1 MSFAL
6 SRSVVD
12 CCRRLEPLLGPGT
25 VPIMCP
31 LRHIKSRWERAPR
44 NKREIKGQFET
55 RLKRGLVDSVT
66 PAKSM
71 QLVRGIMLCKRTER
85 ERREEGESP
94 KNQNSADD
102 QKDKLHPVGRQGAG
116 RDRDLHFRGER
127 PSDGE
132 SRNDDE
138 ESSAQHRQGQCQV
151 EE

>member
-1 MSFAL
+1 MISTEVAREAHKIPETL
-6 SRSVVD
+6 EIRSVPCRLPFQDWLSSAVD
-12 CCRRLEPLLGPGT
+12 FSNSLLGLGT
-25 VPIMCP
+25 VPITYP

-55 RLKRGLVDSVT
+55 RLKRRLLHSVT

-85 ERREEGESP
+85 ERREERESP

-116 RDRDLHFRGER
+116 RDRDLHFRG
-127 PSDGE
+127 
-132 SRNDDE
+132 
-138 ESSAQHRQGQCQV
+138 
-151 EE
+151 